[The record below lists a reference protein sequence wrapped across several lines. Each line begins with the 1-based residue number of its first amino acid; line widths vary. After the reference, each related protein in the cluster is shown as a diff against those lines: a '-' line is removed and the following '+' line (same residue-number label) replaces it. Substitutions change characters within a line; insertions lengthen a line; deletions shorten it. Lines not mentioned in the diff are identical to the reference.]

1 MEVIQLA
8 ISDAA
13 YAAALRQRLERSGN
27 WEVRCVDTP
36 NWEAAGVVVVD
47 AGAFERLPRP
57 LPHPERVVL
66 VATNEP
72 DQLSRAWEAGIAS
85 LVYQNDPLD
94 TALLAIMAARL
105 RAARDLRRVPNRG
118 SGAAQDPQQEAS
130 NGAPGRQSGPER
142 RRMR

>member
-1 MEVIQLA
+1 MDVIQLA

-36 NWEAAGVVVVD
+36 NWETAGVVVVD

-66 VATNEP
+66 VTTNDP
-72 DQLSRAWEAGIAS
+72 DQLARAWEAGIAS
-85 LVYQNDPLD
+85 LVYQKDSLD

-105 RAARDLRRVPNRG
+105 RAARDLRRVPTRG
-118 SGAAQDPQQEAS
+118 SGAEQDPQQAPS
-130 NGAPGRQSGPER
+130 NGAPHRQSGPER